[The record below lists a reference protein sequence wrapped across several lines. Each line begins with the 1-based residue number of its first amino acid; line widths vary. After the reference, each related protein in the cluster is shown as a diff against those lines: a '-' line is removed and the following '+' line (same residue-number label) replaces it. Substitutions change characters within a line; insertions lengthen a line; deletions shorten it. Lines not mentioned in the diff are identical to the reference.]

1 VAAQWGVGFILE
13 SVTWRDSEDWGHLL
27 GYTPAAFAEA
37 NRMATAQLV
46 DLRSRLEGKRDI
58 VVSGCIGPR
67 GDGYDGT
74 ARVSAQQAHE
84 YHAAQV
90 ETFAEQPPT
99 WGTR

>member
-1 VAAQWGVGFILE
+1 
-13 SVTWRDSEDWGHLL
+13 
-27 GYTPAAFAEA
+27 
-37 NRMATAQLV
+37 MAIAQLV
-46 DLRSRLEGKRDI
+46 DLRSGLEGGKRDI

-74 ARVSAQQAHE
+74 PRMSAQQAHE

-99 WGTR
+99 W